1 MEFSSQEY
9 WSRLPFPSPGD
20 FQTQGSNLG
29 HLHCRQ
35 IFFFFFLPSEPPGKP
50 LTSPVAVRSW
60 NQCPWDTEV
69 SQLTCMLSAWDFT
82 RFQRRF
88 TSQECVNERK
98 KGKPTCLT
106 FSHLPFLSGQGLP
119 YGKLIFHLAPQ
130 ELLRK
135 PNPTLPCMVLHQS
148 IRVEEYLMKSGSQLR
163 ERGDSQWS
171 LRKQARTVSKP

>member
-35 IFFFFFLPSEPPGKP
+35 IFFFFFYHLSHRGSPWHLQLWWGPG
-50 LTSPVAVRSW
+50 TSALGT
-60 NQCPWDTEV
+60 QV